1 MFFQTLLL
9 FIFGICCAACASNAS
24 IVTPPCEGVK
34 NFTQLIDHTEATSE
48 SSSNG
53 TFLQRYQLDTSSYRP
68 GGPILF
74 YQGNEGVSITCIK
87 YLVLPEWAK
96 ELGAAV
102 ATIEHRFFGTS
113 LASNATDPAVRFK
126 TLTPEN
132 VMLDSVRFI
141 EWVKSTVPGAN
152 DSKVIVQGASYG
164 ATLSTWLRQNHPNTF
179 WGAISSAPAL
189 RSLNPPLDDPVN
201 YGYMSFQ
208 SMIYSY
214 FSSEAAKK
222 IRDAIVAFQARIA
235 SKDGLAGL
243 QSDFNLC
250 KAPNSTS
257 EVQTLL
263 GVIGATYEI
272 AAKCNFGSVQ
282 RAIGGSSIIVGYP
295 FPNPLQALVDRTVSI
310 PANDSTA
317 ILNASVALYMEQFGP
332 CVDTTINLFPA
343 IETSVY
349 SYISCAYLPG
359 SHSAT
364 LPGGVFP
371 PVSVNST
378 VSAAAAACKE
388 QYNITPPTQEEL
400 QRKYNFTQSDIESA
414 TRLLIVAHEWDPT
427 TANGPAPWSPG
438 PSPSESRVQWIGE
451 SGHCED
457 TYATQPGDRETL
469 IKVSLAE
476 LFSRCWLTFEQ
487 GRAEQLEII
496 KSWLN
501 DDV

>member
-1 MFFQTLLL
+1 MFFQSLL
-9 FIFGICCAACASNAS
+9 FSIFGICCAASAS

-34 NFTQLIDHTEATSE
+34 NFTQLIDHTETTSE
-48 SSSNG
+48 SGSNA
-53 TFLQRYQLDTSSYRP
+53 TFLQQYQLDTSSYRS

-102 ATIEHRFFGTS
+102 ATLEHRFFGDS
-113 LASNATDPAVRFK
+113 LVSNATDPTVRFK

-132 VMLDSVRFI
+132 VMLDSVRFV
-141 EWVKSTVPGAN
+141 EWVKSTLPGAN

-164 ATLSTWLRQNHPNTF
+164 ATLSTLLRQNYPNTF

-189 RSLNPPLDDPVN
+189 RALNPPLDDPVN

-208 SMIYSY
+208 SMIFSY

-222 IRDAIVAFQARIA
+222 IRDAIAAFRIRI
-235 SKDGLAGL
+235 STKDGLAGL

-257 EVQTLL
+257 DVQAVL
-263 GVIGATYEI
+263 GVILATYEI

-282 RAIGGSSIIVGYP
+282 RVIGGSSIVVGYP
-295 FPNPLQALVDRTVSI
+295 FPNPLQALVDRTASI
-310 PANDSTA
+310 PANDTTA
-317 ILNASVALYMEQFGP
+317 ILNASVALYTQQFGN
-332 CVDTTINLFPA
+332 CVDTTMNLFPA

-349 SYISCAYLPG
+349 NYIACAYMPG
-359 SHSAT
+359 RHSAT

-371 PVSVNST
+371 AVPANST
-378 VSAAAAACKE
+378 ASTPAACTE
-388 QYNITPPTQEEL
+388 QYNVTTPTQEEL
-400 QRKYNFTQSDIESA
+400 QTKYNFTQSDIESA

-438 PSPSESRVQWIGE
+438 PSPSESRVQFIGE

-469 IKVSLAE
+469 IKVNLVESC
-476 LFSRCWLTFEQ
+476 SRYLLTFE
-487 GRAEQLEII
+487 
-496 KSWLN
+496 
-501 DDV
+501 